1 MRILQD
7 IVVYSMSLVAL
18 AWVATNG
25 EEIGKFLTASAGAYS
40 QVLRA
45 VMPRQ

>member
-25 EEIGKFLTASAGAYS
+25 EEIGKFLYAAGGAYS
-40 QVLRA
+40 GILRTL
-45 VMPRQ
+45 MPKQ

>member
-18 AWVATNG
+18 AWIATNG
-25 EEIGKFLTASAGAYS
+25 EEIGKFLYAASGAY
-40 QVLRA
+40 VGILRA
-45 VMPRQ
+45 VSPKQ